1 MRGAVSPARFPGAL
15 WIARGVGC
23 TCPAPLPWLPAAG
36 PAFPQGSGG
45 GRGWTSG
52 GSDPSLGSCAQR
64 LRACSAGKK
73 GFWQG
78 GAFPR
83 AHPEPQFGNGEL
95 PEAANP
101 HLAGLKTAKP
111 YTRLCPIS
119 RAAPWL
125 ILLIIINFFH
135 VLLHI
140 LREER
145 RGDARVFPQG
155 PGCCF

>member
-15 WIARGVGC
+15 WIVRGVGC
-23 TCPAPLPWLPAAG
+23 TCPARLPRLPWLPGRRALGEAG
-36 PAFPQGSGG
+36 DGPRGAHIHLWAPALSGSGHA
-45 GRGWTSG
+45 
-52 GSDPSLGSCAQR
+52 L
-64 LRACSAGKK
+64 LGKK
-73 GFWQG
+73 GFG
-78 GAFPR
+78 KGVR
-83 AHPEPQFGNGEL
+83 SPEPQFGNGEL

-101 HLAGLKTAKP
+101 RLAGLKTAKP